1 MNLRRVLSHLCL
13 AFLLLWT
20 QQVAF
25 RHSLSH
31 WAQAA
36 EHHTHDKADQLCLEC
51 LAFSG
56 THQVV
61 RGHTPLHQ
69 TLTLSHVA
77 LPLLGLPLTTARLL
91 AAYQSR
97 APPQ

>member
-20 QQVAF
+20 QQGAF

-31 WAQAA
+31 WAETT
-36 EHHTHDKADQLCLEC
+36 EHHTHDKTDQLCLAC

-56 THQVV
+56 TSQVV
-61 RGHTPLHQ
+61 QGDSPQPQ
-69 TLTLSHVA
+69 TLALSHVTGA
-77 LPLLGLPLTTARLL
+77 LLGLPLTTVRFL

>member
-20 QQVAF
+20 QQGAI
-25 RHSLSH
+25 RHGLSH
-31 WAQAA
+31 GAETT
-36 EHHTHDKADQLCLEC
+36 EHHTHDKTDQLCLEC

-56 THQVV
+56 ASQVV
-61 RGHTPLHQ
+61 QGDSPQPQ
-69 TLTLSHVA
+69 TLALSHVTSP
-77 LPLLGLPLTTARLL
+77 LPGLSPTTVRFL

>member
-1 MNLRRVLSHLCL
+1 MSLRRVLSHLCL

-20 QQVAF
+20 QQGAF

-36 EHHTHDKADQLCLEC
+36 EHHTHDKADQICLEC
-51 LAFSG
+51 LAFSS
-56 THQVV
+56 TSQMAQ
-61 RGHTPLHQ
+61 GHSPLQQ
-69 TLTLSHVA
+69 TLALSHVA
-77 LPLLGLPLTTARLL
+77 LPLLGLPLATARFL

-97 APPQ
+97 APPR